1 MTQEQQTPHP
11 TGQRPEAAPPSDPP
25 EAAPP
30 SATARAA
37 PPSAT
42 PEAAAASPA
51 PEAAPAPAAPTPPG
65 GPAGGGQGGGGQ
77 GGGGQGGGGG
87 RGSRGGGGGGRG
99 GQGRG
104 GRGRGGGGG
113 RDQGRGRRD
122 RRRGEEDDGPEF
134 IEKVV
139 YINRVAKVVKGGRRF
154 SFTAI
159 VVVGDGAGRVGVGMG
174 RANEVPEAIR
184 KGGVIARR
192 SMFSVAMRDTTIAHD
207 YVARFKASQVVMRPA
222 AAGTGLIAGG
232 AVRAVMEAAGIS
244 DVLTKSLGSNNPVN
258 VARATVKGLRALRHP
273 QEARKRRLAL
283 AAA

>member
-1 MTQEQQTPHP
+1 MTQEQQT
-11 TGQRPEAAPPSDPP
+11 DP
-25 EAAPP
+25 A
-30 SATARAA
+30 SAGST
-37 PPSAT
+37 
-42 PEAAAASPA
+42 
-51 PEAAPAPAAPTPPG
+51 PEAAPATPAPAAPAAAAETTPSA
-65 GPAGGGQGGGGQ
+65 PAPSQGGGGAGRGPR
-77 GGGGQGGGGG
+77 GGGGGRGGQGGGGG
-87 RGSRGGGGGGRG
+87 RGRGGPGGP
-99 GQGRG
+99 
-104 GRGRGGGGG
+104 GG

-122 RRRGEEDDGPEF
+122 RRRGEEDGGPEF

-139 YINRVAKVVKGGRRF
+139 HINRVAKVVKGGRRF

-222 AAGTGLIAGG
+222 SAGTGLIAGG
-232 AVRAVMEAAGIS
+232 AVRAVMEAAGIT

-258 VARATVKGLRALRHP
+258 VARATVEGLRALRHP
-273 QEARKRRLAL
+273 QEARKRRLEL
-283 AAA
+283 ARA